1 MLVFLR
7 VYVCVKAKLTFVSFF
22 SLFFVHLSLIL
33 KICGTKVHTIHPS
46 LLLPKLLASFTIW
59 WAHSIFVPLF
69 VTIISLIFVTIFVTL
84 FVPIFPPIFV
94 PIFVL
99 IFAPIFVPTFF
110 PIFVLIWWAHYIFV
124 PATATALEYKQ
135 GFFFEI
141 ISSRPLLSFTLY
153 N

>member
-1 MLVFLR
+1 M
-7 VYVCVKAKLTFVSFF
+7 
-22 SLFFVHLSLIL
+22 IL

-59 WAHSIFVPLF
+59 LAHSIFVPLF
-69 VTIISLIFVTIFVTL
+69 VTIISPIYVTIFVPIFVTIFVPL
-84 FVPIFPPIFV
+84 FD
-94 PIFVL
+94 
-99 IFAPIFVPTFF
+99 

-124 PATATALEYKQ
+124 PATATALEYQQ

-153 N
+153 NWNILDPHICHFICFWYAFIIFHLKCSLGQFVCKLCPLFYCPVFN